1 MSDRYFIQGKKPTC
15 MMILDGVELE
25 TIVTVAPI
33 VADAGIA
40 FNKQGR
46 NTHLLETRGG
56 VDSAL
61 SPAHWKKRLNY
72 QQDKET

>member
-1 MSDRYFIQGKKPTC
+1 
-15 MMILDGVELE
+15 MMILDSVEFE
-25 TIVTVAPI
+25 TVVAVAPI

-56 VDSAL
+56 VDPAL
-61 SPAHWKKRLNY
+61 SPTHWNKRSNY
-72 QQDKET
+72 QQDKKSKPAKS